1 MRIKNYNTVA
11 SKLFIYSLVGIS
23 LVLYVIFWFGG
34 KLMVDYVE
42 GIDYTFIE
50 VNETPGIKI
59 LSTDFENVIYT
70 YSNVSASESSENDE
84 NYPLILSFNYTVIFN
99 ADYTSEEFETLD
111 FKNKIG
117 DILTAII
124 QNSVEKNIEP
134 ESSYIEEPE
143 L

>member
-1 MRIKNYNTVA
+1 
-11 SKLFIYSLVGIS
+11 
-23 LVLYVIFWFGG
+23 
-34 KLMVDYVE
+34 MVDYVE